1 MLGNGRDGAR
11 LDPEPTWRIASGA
24 MDLGMNLPVMVP
36 GLDRAHLLA
45 WARRIDAG
53 PFSTLAAGE
62 RVNLPNP
69 DMMVA
74 LGAAALVTER
84 VRIMP
89 NVVVLPMHSA
99 VHVAKQ
105 LATLDV
111 LSSGR
116 VVAGVGVGARAEDFA
131 AHDVPFRPTRL
142 RRLEEQVGVMR
153 RVWAGEIVVEG
164 AGRPVEPFP
173 VQPGGPPVLTGS
185 LTVGS
190 IRRAARFADGIAGF
204 AFGPDPAELDLA
216 FGAARQAWREQ
227 GREKPPR
234 LVTGCWFALGSR
246 AREQLDEY
254 LGRYLAFMGPGA
266 AKGVA
271 PLVRATSP
279 EALREVTRQVAD
291 AGADELCLVP
301 TTLDVTELDR
311 VADALG

>member
-1 MLGNGRDGAR
+1 
-11 LDPEPTWRIASGA
+11 
-24 MDLGMNLPVMVP
+24 MNLPVMVP
-36 GLDRAHLLA
+36 GLDRAHLQA
-45 WARRIDAG
+45 WAQRIDAG
-53 PFSTLAAGE
+53 PFATLAAGE
-62 RVNLPNP
+62 RVNFPNP
-69 DMMVA
+69 DVMVA
-74 LGAAALVTER
+74 LAAAAMVTER

-111 LSSGR
+111 LSGGR
-116 VVAGVGVGARAEDFA
+116 VVAGVGIGARAEDFA
-131 AHDVPFRPTRL
+131 AHGMPFRPARL
-142 RRLEEQVGVMR
+142 RQLEEQVGVMR

-173 VQPGGPPVLTGS
+173 LQPGGPPVLTGS

-204 AFGPDPAELDLA
+204 AFGPDPAELALA
-216 FGAARQAWREQ
+216 FDTARTAWREH
-227 GREKPPR
+227 GRDAPPR
-234 LVTGCWFALGSR
+234 LVTGCWFALGPR
-246 AREQLDEY
+246 ARAQLDEY
-254 LGRYLAFMGPGA
+254 LARYLAFMGPGA

-271 PLVRATSP
+271 PLVRATST
-279 EALREVTRQVAD
+279 AGLREVARQVAD

-301 TTLDVTELDR
+301 TTLDPDELDR

>member
-1 MLGNGRDGAR
+1 
-11 LDPEPTWRIASGA
+11 
-24 MDLGMNLPVMVP
+24 MDFGMNLPVMVP

-45 WARRIDAG
+45 WSRRIDAG
-53 PFSTLAAGE
+53 PFASLAAGE
-62 RVNLPNP
+62 RVNFPNP
-69 DMMVA
+69 DVMVA
-74 LGAAALVTER
+74 LGAAAMVTER

-111 LSSGR
+111 LSGGR

-131 AHDVPFRPTRL
+131 AHGMPFRPARM
-142 RRLEEQVGVMR
+142 RQLEEQVGVMR

-164 AGRPVEPFP
+164 AGRPVEPSP
-173 VQPGGPPVLTGS
+173 LQAGGPPVLTGS
-185 LTVGS
+185 LTVAS

-204 AFGPDPAELDLA
+204 AFGPDPAELTLA
-216 FGAARQAWREQ
+216 FDTARTAWREQ

-234 LVTGCWFALGSR
+234 LVTGCWFALGPR
-246 AREQLDEY
+246 ARAQLDEY
-254 LGRYLAFMGPGA
+254 LARYLAFMGPGA
-266 AKGVA
+266 GAGVA
-271 PLVRATSP
+271 PRVRATSP
-279 EALREVTRQVAD
+279 AGLREVARQVAD

-301 TTLDVTELDR
+301 TTLDVEELDR